1 MLVLDVAYGI
11 RARVHLTMH
20 NYADA
25 LKDAEAALAST
36 SSVPYSSA
44 AVSKP
49 TFIDIEDA
57 SWMWGILITDK
68 DRVRHDNVSW
78 NHGCQSKG
86 H

>member
-1 MLVLDVAYGI
+1 
-11 RARVHLTMH
+11 MH

-68 DRVRHDNVSW
+68 DSVSTTGIC
-78 NHGCQSKG
+78 NFQSHTTAYFIVHGLWFCLN
-86 H
+86 